1 MVLYNAVG
9 AVRDFGLSSDDDL
22 PLGLIVN
29 SSGSIFFSQ
38 PTTIRSACA
47 LNVAD
52 FPFDDQTCQLTFGS
66 WTMDSSLVILDLRKE
81 GIDMT
86 QFVKNSK
93 WDVLQIS
100 PEVRMHD
107 NFQDN
112 DFSLVVYTIMVRRKS
127 LFFIVNYL
135 IPSVVILA
143 LSLLLFLIPPEVGKR
158 MEAGINLLLCLSV
171 YLLLLNTK
179 MPNAS
184 KNFPLLTKFSGCAII
199 ILALAMCCTC
209 LVYAVYFMNS
219 SGVELHHTSLFI
231 LFKNFIL
238 QRLQPL
244 LFTSPCRRLKRT
256 RSRARSKVHPSQTV
270 DLDLTPDFDARKD
283 KTPEECHKDDG
294 QAHSIQDP
302 PLIITSDS
310 HGTIPRISAAGRV
323 DQEGRLTLVSV
334 GSSFEYSS
342 SVSSTASVRSDENV
356 KAVMATYNES
366 IAAEFVRSE
375 SLTEDCKKVSFACEK
390 SESRKVVKRR
400 ATKIHDGESA
410 VKRTEHT
417 LVCSAG
423 SSWFTQVSW
432 DESLD
437 DNGNDIEDISGRLQE
452 GVDQLRGFNS
462 GSDTKDSDVDDITT
476 AIDGLD
482 YIAEYFERENTQRA
496 NTEQWKRAA
505 MVLDRVF
512 LIIFFTAIVVSLLTC
527 LLLAARVRKYFI
539 S

>member
-1 MVLYNAVG
+1 MSPEEDVFLEG
-9 AVRDFGLSSDDDL
+9 TR
-22 PLGLIVN
+22 
-29 SSGSIFFSQ
+29 
-38 PTTIRSACA
+38 
-47 LNVAD
+47 
-52 FPFDDQTCQLTFGS
+52 QTE
-66 WTMDSSLVILDLRKE
+66 R
-81 GIDMT
+81 
-86 QFVKNSK
+86 
-93 WDVLQIS
+93 LQIITFYFNYFKE
-100 PEVRMHD
+100 EVVS
-107 NFQDN
+107 FY
-112 DFSLVVYTIMVRRKS
+112 FL
-127 LFFIVNYL
+127 
-135 IPSVVILA
+135 PS
-143 LSLLLFLIPPEVGKR
+143 
-158 MEAGINLLLCLSV
+158 
-171 YLLLLNTK
+171 
-179 MPNAS
+179 
-184 KNFPLLTKFSGCAII
+184 
-199 ILALAMCCTC
+199 
-209 LVYAVYFMNS
+209 
-219 SGVELHHTSLFI
+219 
-231 LFKNFIL
+231 
-238 QRLQPL
+238 
-244 LFTSPCRRLKRT
+244 
-256 RSRARSKVHPSQTV
+256 V

-462 GSDTKDSDVDDITT
+462 GSDTKDSDVGKTRCYWTRCCI
-476 AIDGLD
+476 L
-482 YIAEYFERENTQRA
+482 YIQ
-496 NTEQWKRAA
+496 
-505 MVLDRVF
+505 
-512 LIIFFTAIVVSLLTC
+512 
-527 LLLAARVRKYFI
+527 
-539 S
+539 